1 MKAPLLILGAALCGG
16 ALLGLAQQTAAPA
29 QAWYTMTFV
38 KAPGDKTAAYEEA
51 VRTQLAKVAQSRV
64 NSGELTF
71 WAHNKLLLPGGSDA
85 KYSHVLV
92 YRYAGIPK
100 LDLPAEETAAQWAKA
115 GVKRSDYIDRM
126 NGLSVVIVKRELWRG
141 LDGAGTV
148 EAGDFI
154 RLDMKKVSNN
164 AQYTNLERTV
174 FKRYWEERIQIGA
187 MKAWGL
193 YALSIPGGE
202 DRPYGFLTMQ
212 AFKDEPQMLGPAS
225 VPARDSWAKA
235 APGQDSYNI
244 YKHAAEVSH
253 TTATE
258 LWRVIQVARAAR

>member
-1 MKAPLLILGAALCGG
+1 MKAPLLILGAALCGVT
-16 ALLGLAQQTAAPA
+16 LLSVAQQAAPPA
-29 QAWYTMTFV
+29 PAWYTMTFL

-51 VRTQLAKVAQSRV
+51 VRTQLAKVAESRV

-71 WAHNKLLLPGGSDA
+71 WAHNRLLLPGGSDA

-92 YRYAGIPK
+92 YRYAGIPN
-100 LDLPAEETAAQWAKA
+100 LDLPPEETAARWAKA
-115 GVKRSDYIDRM
+115 GVKRSDYVDRM
-126 NGLSVVIVKRELWRG
+126 NGLGVAVVKRELWRG
-141 LDGAGTV
+141 LDGAGSV

-164 AQYTNLERTV
+164 AQYSDLERTV
-174 FKRYWEERIQIGA
+174 YKPYWEERIKIGA

-193 YALSIPGGE
+193 YTLSIPGGE

-212 AFKDEPQMLGPAS
+212 GFKDEQQMLGPAG
-225 VPARDSWAKA
+225 VTARDSWAKT
-235 APGQDSYNI
+235 APGQDPYAIN
-244 YKHAAEVSH
+244 KRAAEVSH